1 MTSLPSEPS
10 LYYIVR
16 EEANTPL
23 SKMSRTSDCDLA
35 WKQVGE
41 WMNEFVRALQNN
53 HDYDK
58 YKEHII
64 ELSKILGL
72 IRKTCGGGKK

>member
-1 MTSLPSEPS
+1 MCSLPSEPS

-23 SKMSRTSDCDLA
+23 SKMSRTSDCSLA
-35 WKQVGE
+35 WRLMSE
-41 WMNEFVRALQNN
+41 WMNELVRVMQDN

-58 YKEHII
+58 YKEYII
-64 ELSKILGL
+64 ELSRIIGI
-72 IRKTCGGGKK
+72 IRRSCRSR